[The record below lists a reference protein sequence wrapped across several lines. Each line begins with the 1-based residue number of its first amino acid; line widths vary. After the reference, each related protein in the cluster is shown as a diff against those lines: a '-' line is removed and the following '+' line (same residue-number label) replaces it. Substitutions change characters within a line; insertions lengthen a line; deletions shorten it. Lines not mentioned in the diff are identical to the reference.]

1 MDLGEAGR
9 DAGALQAG
17 EPGLSIAARTGRRVA
32 VCVCTADRPLPLWR
46 LLTALEAAERPAG
59 CELLL
64 VVVDNRPGGAAADL
78 VGLARPRL
86 PFAVLL
92 ETEAT
97 PGTSFARNRAV
108 AAALR
113 HGADLVAFVDDD
125 DVPRPDWLVRLIE
138 ARDASGADLVF
149 GCHGPSP
156 DMPLPKWLRGV
167 NHFAR
172 KPLPALSVFGIP
184 AGASSSNVLLTRR
197 LLADLA
203 AEGPPF
209 RPEFARVG
217 GEDTDLFVRAAR
229 RGYAYVVCPESEVC
243 ADWPPER
250 LTWGGLTR
258 RSFRYGVARWR
269 LRLAHASPGSRPAE
283 LRRVGRA
290 LARQAW
296 RLAGSVGRRG
306 RLARSWFG
314 LTEQLGEAYALLGGS
329 YAYYGTTRP
338 GPTAAAPE
346 PGLPDRSRPRPPRR

>member
-9 DAGALQAG
+9 DAGALQSG
-17 EPGLSIAARTGRRVA
+17 EPGLSVATRTGRRVA

-46 LLTALEAAERPAG
+46 LLTALEDAERPAG

-78 VGLARPRL
+78 VGLARARL
-86 PFAVLL
+86 PFTVTL

-125 DVPRPDWLVRLIE
+125 DVPRPDWLVRLLE

-149 GCHGPSP
+149 GGHGPSP
-156 DMPLPKWLRGV
+156 DMPLPSWLRDV
-167 NHFAR
+167 NHFVR
-172 KPLPALSVFGIP
+172 KPLPSLNIFGIP
-184 AGASSSNVLLTRR
+184 AGASTSNVLLTRR
-197 LLADLA
+197 LLAELA

-209 RPEFARVG
+209 RPEFAKVG

-229 RGYAYVVCPESEVC
+229 RGFAYAVCPELEVC
-243 ADWPPER
+243 ADWPAER

-269 LRLAHASPGSRPAE
+269 LRLAHASPGPRPAE
-283 LRRVGRA
+283 LRRVGRE
-290 LARQAW
+290 LARQAVT
-296 RLAGSVGRRG
+296 LAGSVGRRG
-306 RLARSWFG
+306 RLARSWFR
-314 LTEQLGEAYALLGGS
+314 LTEQLGEAYAVLGGS
-329 YAYYGTTRP
+329 YAYYGKTRP
-338 GPTAAAPE
+338 GPAVAAPGGPGVPRE
-346 PGLPDRSRPRPPRR
+346 PGVPD